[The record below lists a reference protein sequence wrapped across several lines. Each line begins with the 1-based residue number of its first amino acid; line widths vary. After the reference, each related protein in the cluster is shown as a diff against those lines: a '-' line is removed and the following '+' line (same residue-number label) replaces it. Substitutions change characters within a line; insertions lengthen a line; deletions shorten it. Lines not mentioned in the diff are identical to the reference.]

1 MQSRGRQRKMLPP
14 FVIIDPFGPAD
25 ESFKAPEQYEEYP
38 VVLCGD
44 TVILYDGLLKPFL
57 LQMIV

>member
-1 MQSRGRQRKMLPP
+1 MLPP
-14 FVIIDPFGPAD
+14 FVIIYPFGPAD

-44 TVILYDGLLKPFL
+44 TVILYDGLLAACEYR
-57 LQMIV
+57 QQATSAA